1 MMRVWEYLI
10 ACMAV
15 VTISAS
21 AFAQDD
27 YVRCPMPDGWS
38 RIGKIIPKPVSESS
52 SLMLTVGC
60 EVLDRDYTDYDEYKT
75 YLQPLGIRKIRLQA
89 GWAKTEKVKGVYDF
103 AWLDHIIDDALARG
117 LEIWLQTSYG
127 NPVYEGGGT
136 VNLGGGV
143 PVSPEAKA
151 AWDRWVETMAR
162 RYLGKVHE
170 WEIWNEPDLS
180 AQISAEAIAD
190 INVRTARIIKSVD
203 PNAKIAGLAFCV
215 LDPGLLTE
223 CMDLIR
229 DAGAL
234 DLFHWISYHGYAYRP
249 EDSYHGVEKFRKIIA
264 RYSDRIL
271 LRQGE
276 NGAPSKG
283 HMGGALDDYDWT
295 ELSQAKWD
303 LRRLAGDHGHDV
315 ESSVF
320 SIIDMAYPPGENE
333 YVTKLNVKGLIESTP
348 DKKAVRPKLA
358 YYAVQNYASLFN
370 HFLTRVKNPGIK
382 ISGDGSWSRYMYRD
396 VRGIPSVLVWN
407 DAAVPLNTNDMVP
420 VTVSV
425 SDAVFS
431 DPVWIDILSGEIYE
445 IPDGDCIRNG
455 NGCILEN
462 VPVYD
467 SPILITDKNL
477 LD

>member
-1 MMRVWEYLI
+1 MMRAWKYQI
-10 ACMAV
+10 AFMAV
-15 VTISAS
+15 MTIGAA
-21 AFAQDD
+21 AFAQED
-27 YVRCPMPDGWS
+27 YIPGPMPDGWN
-38 RIGKIIPKPVSESS
+38 RIGKITPQPVSESS
-52 SLMLTVGC
+52 SLLLTVGC

-75 YLQPLGIRKIRLQA
+75 YLPALGIRKIRLQA

-103 AWLDHIIDDALARG
+103 SWLDHIIDDALSRG

-136 VNLGGGV
+136 INLGGGV
-143 PVSPEAKA
+143 PVSEEAKA
-151 AWDRWVETMAR
+151 AWDRWVEAMAR

-190 INVRTARIIKSVD
+190 INVRTARIIKSID
-203 PNAKIAGLAFCV
+203 SNAKIAGLAFCV
-215 LDPGLLTE
+215 LDPKLLTE
-223 CMDLIR
+223 CLDLIR

-249 EDSYHGVEKFRKIIA
+249 EDSYHGVEKFRKIISG
-264 RYSDRIL
+264 YSDRIL

-358 YYAVQNYASLFN
+358 YHAVRNYASLFN
-370 HFLTRVKNPGIK
+370 RFLARVRNPEIK
-382 ISGDGSWSRYMYRD
+382 VIGDGSWSRYMYRD
-396 VRGIPSVLVWN
+396 ARGIPSVLVWN
-407 DAAVPLNTNDMVP
+407 DASAPLNTNDMVP

-425 SDAVFS
+425 PDAVFD

-445 IPDGDCIRNG
+445 IPDGNCIRKG
-455 NGCILEN
+455 GGCKLEN

-467 SPILITDKNL
+467 SPIVITDKNL